1 MYEPR
6 IEEVPV
12 PAGIGSGV
20 IVTPDG
26 YTITNAHVITANPNT
41 GALVE
46 EVLVKISEKEEYKAS
61 IVGFDRSTDV
71 AVLKIEAERPLPF
84 VTLSNSDNLEVG
96 DVVFAVGNPLGIG
109 KTVTMG
115 IISATMKS
123 ELGVLGEAGSY
134 ENFIQTDASI
144 NPGNSGGA
152 LLDSKGRL
160 IGINTAIISQT
171 RSSIGIGL
179 AIPLIWP
186 EKY

>member
-1 MYEPR
+1 M
-6 IEEVPV
+6 I
-12 PAGIGSGV
+12 
-20 IVTPDG
+20 
-26 YTITNAHVITANPNT
+26 
-41 GALVE
+41 
-46 EVLVKISEKEEYKAS
+46 
-61 IVGFDRSTDV
+61 
-71 AVLKIEAERPLPF
+71 PF

-123 ELGVLGEAGSY
+123 ELGVLSEAGS

-152 LLDSKGRL
+152 LLDSKEWAYWVKQQL
-160 IGINTAIISQT
+160 FPN

-179 AIPLIWP
+179 AIPVNMVR
-186 EKY
+186 KSAN